1 MLATIAA
8 IAYVVLCGFIG
19 LFGRNRRMGF
29 FGTFML
35 SMLITPLIMMVILAM
50 TGPSAGVEWR
60 LRPPERKVM
69 PHKPDPQI
77 ERLP

>member
-8 IAYVVLCGFIG
+8 ISYVILCLIIG
-19 LFGRNRRMGF
+19 LFGRNRRMGY

-35 SMLITPLIMMVILAM
+35 SMLITPLIMMVVLAM

-60 LRPPERKVM
+60 QRPQRK
-69 PHKPDPQI
+69 
-77 ERLP
+77 